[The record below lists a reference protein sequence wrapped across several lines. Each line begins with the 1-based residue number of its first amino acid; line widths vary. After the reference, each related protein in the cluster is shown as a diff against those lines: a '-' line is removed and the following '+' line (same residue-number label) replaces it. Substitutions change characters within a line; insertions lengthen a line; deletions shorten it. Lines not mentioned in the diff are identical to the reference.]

1 MATTTNYGWTLPDVG
16 GSNDTWGTILNQR
29 WNGLDTLLG
38 GVNATEFAILDGA
51 TITTTELNYLDG
63 VTSNIQQQINNIT
76 VGGGAGDFTTI
87 NITSGAS
94 DWTFSTSGNDLIMSY
109 GGTPKAKLDTSGN
122 LTVVG
127 NVTAYGTI

>member
-1 MATTTNYGWTLPDVG
+1 MATTTNYGWTLPDPG
-16 GSNDTWGTILNQR
+16 GSNDTWGTILNAR

-76 VGGGAGDFTTI
+76 TGGGTGDFTQI
-87 NITSGAS
+87 NITGGAS
-94 DWTFSTSGNDLIMSY
+94 NWNFDNSGNDLVISY
-109 GGTPKAKLDTSGN
+109 GGTPVAKLDTLGN